1 MNKNFIEVS
10 EYIEEGYKP
19 LVDYKTWRVA
29 VLNYIDELLPEQI
42 KSMQKHNETDEIFV
56 LLSGKCI
63 LFSGGDSKEIGEV
76 DAIDMKPLKIYNVKR
91 SVWHTHTLSEGASV
105 LIVENSDTGDSNS
118 PVLKMND
125 GQIKKMKQLVEEFW
139 K

>member
-1 MNKNFIEVS
+1 MNRDFIEVS

-19 LVDYKTWRVA
+19 VVDYKTWRVA
-29 VLNYIDELLPEQI
+29 VLNYIDELLPSQI
-42 KSMQKHNETDEIFV
+42 TTMQKHNETDEIFV

-63 LFSGGDSKEIGEV
+63 LFSGGNSAEIGEV
-76 DAIDMKPLKIYNVKR
+76 EAINLEPLKIYNVKR

-105 LIVENSDTGDSNS
+105 LIVENVDTGDHNS
-118 PVLKMND
+118 PTLTMNSE
-125 GQIKKMKQLVEEFW
+125 QKNKLKQLTEELW

>member
-1 MNKNFIEVS
+1 MNKNYIEVS
-10 EYIEEGYKP
+10 EYTEEGYKP

-29 VLNYIDELLPEQI
+29 VLNSIDELLPEQI

-63 LFSGGDSKEIGEV
+63 LFSGGASEDIGEV
-76 DAIDMKPLKIYNVKR
+76 DAIDMEPLKIYNVKQ
-91 SVWHTHTLSEGASV
+91 SVWHTHTLSIGSSV
-105 LIVENSDTGDSNS
+105 LIIENSDTGDKNS
-118 PVLKMND
+118 PVLKMNNE
-125 GQIKKMKQLVEEFW
+125 QIDKIKQLVKEFW